1 VEEEQAKVRRLGR
14 GHKQKLTNRQIH
26 EKVVSEG
33 HDISRATV
41 NIHLARIRFKQKEV
55 FIRQEYEYGDRYEF
69 SLEPRENY
77 LWSTTSAKCGNG
89 FTRLQARIIL
99 DCGEGVKTYHMAV
112 LTSPGSGF
120 RWAYLYTNQKKAV
133 FLDSHVKFFEMM
145 GGFGILREPS
155 KIHRREVVYDNMRN
169 VVSKF
174 IGRNE
179 KELNTQRNFA

>member
-1 VEEEQAKVRRLGR
+1 MNTVIGMNFRGFRRKLPLEYDFGEVR
-14 GHKQKLTNRQIH
+14 
-26 EKVVSEG
+26 
-33 HDISRATV
+33 
-41 NIHLARIRFKQKEV
+41 
-55 FIRQEYEYGDRYEF
+55 
-69 SLEPRENY
+69 
-77 LWSTTSAKCGNG
+77 
-89 FTRLQARIIL
+89 L

-145 GGFGILREPS
+145 GGCGILREPS
-155 KIHRREVVYDNMRN
+155 KIQRREVVYDNMPG

-179 KELNTQRNFA
+179 KELNT